1 MKDTT
6 LSVPNKSE
14 IIELASESYISG
26 DYARTVEIL
35 SSFLKNNPEEA
46 EALHLRGT
54 ALARSGD
61 FLAAENDFKS
71 VIKIQPDRADAY
83 FNLGLIYTQQG
94 RLDEAIEKFETTL
107 RLKPLDA
114 QAMNDLGVL
123 YCSKGKTDKAEE
135 LFAAALKINPAF
147 KDAFLNIF
155 EILWSRDKYND
166 ALEIAHDYLKK
177 LSTTVAERK
186 PEENPPESAME
197 NKPPTRD
204 TAPPQITIRR
214 HERALDRL
222 TDNERNELFS
232 KRVPEHLRGK
242 KTGMNIAV
250 VADFNIA
257 GQLTG
262 LFRLINEKTI
272 HRARCIIIQD
282 DYLSY
287 DSDLVLSKGKQEDFE
302 EALRIIGNAD
312 FYHVG
317 RFPIANDNFPL
328 TDYLRTNNTIIQYF
342 GSELRSNGW
351 QIYNWHKSNR
361 IVGLAAWDY
370 TMIKDA
376 PFFYHVNM
384 MYDSSRVK
392 KAQPPEGT
400 IRIAHPTTNRQIKK
414 TELFLKAVDSL
425 RRQGY
430 DVEPVVIEG
439 KTNQECLDLKA
450 TCQMTFDQISVGIYG
465 VSAIE
470 SMAAGHVVFGGISN
484 FAASYHPDNPIVW
497 VTESNLA
504 EKIRYYLDH
513 KDEIIARGKAGI
525 EWVKKNHDP
534 VTILRQHLYLYDFVK
549 NGHRFMQDPDDQL
562 LRLA

>member
-1 MKDTT
+1 MLST
-6 LSVPNKSE
+6 LNKSE
-14 IIELASESYISG
+14 IIEQASQSYLSG
-26 DYARTVEIL
+26 DYARTIEIL
-35 SSFLKNNPEEA
+35 TTFLKSNPDEA

-54 ALARSGD
+54 ALARIGD
-61 FLAAENDFKS
+61 FLAAESDFRA
-71 VIKIQPDRADAY
+71 VVKIQPDRADAY
-83 FNLGLIYTQQG
+83 FNLGLIYTHQG
-94 RLDEAIEKFETTL
+94 RLDEAIEKFEATL

-166 ALEIAHDYLKK
+166 ALEIAHDYLLK
-177 LSTTVAERK
+177 LSATAAERK
-186 PEENPPESAME
+186 PEDKASIQVAPNRPAGNEL
-197 NKPPTRD
+197 
-204 TAPPQITIRR
+204 TAPPITIRK
-214 HERALDRL
+214 HDRAEERL
-222 TDNERNELFS
+222 TEDERIELFS
-232 KRVPEHLRGK
+232 KRVPEQLRRK

-262 LFRLINEKTI
+262 IFRLINEKTI

-287 DSDLVLSKGKQEDFE
+287 DNDLVLSRGKQEDYE
-302 EALRIIGNAD
+302 EALRIIKNAD
-312 FYHVG
+312 FFHVG

-328 TDYLRTNNTIIQYF
+328 TDYLRSNNTIVQYF

-351 QIYNWHKSNR
+351 QIYNWHKGNR

-384 MYDSSRVK
+384 MYDSAKVK
-392 KAQPPEGT
+392 RACPPEGT

-414 TELFLKAVDSL
+414 TELFLKAIDTL

-430 DVEPVVIEG
+430 DIEPVVIEG

-450 TCQMTFDQISVGIYG
+450 SCQMTFDQISVGIYG

-497 VTESNLA
+497 VTENNLV
-504 EKIRYYLDH
+504 EKIKYYLDN
-513 KDEIIARGKAGI
+513 KQEIPLRGKAGI

-534 VTILRQHLYLYDFVK
+534 ETILRQHLYLYDFVK
-549 NGHRFMQDPDDQL
+549 NGHRFLQDPDDQL
-562 LRLA
+562 LRLT